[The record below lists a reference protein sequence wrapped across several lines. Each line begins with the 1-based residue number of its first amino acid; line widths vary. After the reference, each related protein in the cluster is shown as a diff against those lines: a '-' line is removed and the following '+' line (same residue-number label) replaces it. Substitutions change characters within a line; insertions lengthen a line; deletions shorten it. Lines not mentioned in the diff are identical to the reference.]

1 MASFRLTE
9 SAKADLGRIYRR
21 GLREFGERRADEY
34 YRALIDRFDEIAA
47 DPQLYPV
54 VDEILPGARRS
65 VCGVDSI
72 YYRAGESGVTILA
85 IVGRQDMADWLS

>member
-21 GLREFGERRADEY
+21 GLREFGEQRADEY
-34 YRALIDRFDEIAA
+34 YRALFDRFDQIAA
-47 DPQLYPV
+47 NPQLYPT
-54 VDEILPGARRS
+54 VDEVRPGVRRS

-72 YYRAGESGVTILA
+72 YYRAGESDVEILV
-85 IVGRQDMADWLS
+85 IVGRQDIDNGLS